1 MAQATP
7 IAPPLIRCLNVTQ
20 RYAGRGAVISD
31 CSLTVAQG
39 EILALVGPNGCG
51 KSVLLRLL
59 AGLQAPTSGDVIVE
73 GINLAHTPV
82 GIAAFTGF
90 LAQSPDAPAYL
101 AVYDLLVSIGQL
113 RGMPAR
119 EARAAAR
126 DLLDRSGLGNVA
138 RRALRDLPD
147 GQARLARFC
156 AALMGYPRVL
166 LLDEPT
172 EGMDL
177 RQRKWVWEILGQLH
191 QKTGLTTVLTT
202 HHILEA
208 EQCAHRV
215 AFLKAGQI
223 VAMGSP
229 AMLKAQYGG
238 GPRMDVKLNP
248 GAKLG
253 TAARARLQ
261 TLGRL
266 VERDAEAFVLY
277 PNPEVIGPLARSG
290 TAATAIAQKVKA
302 RAAGQ
307 LGIPAIPA
315 TGNDSWL
322 LDRPTIPGSLGRS
335 VEEIFAIIG
344 PQQIA
349 EFWFA
354 PPTLEDVF
362 LKLEGEP
369 SHA

>member
-7 IAPPLIRCLNVTQ
+7 IAPPMIRCLNVTQ
-20 RYAGRGAVISD
+20 RYTGRGAVISD
-31 CSLTVAQG
+31 CSLTVARG

-59 AGLQAPTSGDVIVE
+59 AGLQSPSSGDVIVD
-73 GINLAHTPV
+73 GVNLAHTPSGV
-82 GIAAFTGF
+82 ATFTGY
-90 LAQSPDAPAYL
+90 LAQTPDAPSYL

-119 EARAAAR
+119 EARAAGR
-126 DLLDRSGLGNVA
+126 DLLDRSGLGKVA
-138 RRALRDLPD
+138 RRALQDLPA

-166 LLDEPT
+166 ILDEPT
-172 EGMDL
+172 EGLDL
-177 RQRKWVWEILGQLH
+177 RQRKWVWEILAQLH
-191 QKTGLTTVLTT
+191 QQTGLTTVLAT
-202 HHILEA
+202 HHIIEA

-215 AFLKAGQI
+215 SFLKAGQI
-223 VAMGSP
+223 LATGSP
-229 AMLKAQYGG
+229 ATLKANYGG
-238 GPRMDVKLNP
+238 GPRMDVKLNA

-266 VERDAEAFVLY
+266 VERDAEAFMLY
-277 PNPEVIGPLARSG
+277 PNPELIGPLAQS
-290 TAATAIAQKVKA
+290 ASVATAIAQKVKA
-302 RAAGQ
+302 RSAGQ
-307 LGIPAIPA
+307 PGPPAIPA

-354 PPTLEDVF
+354 PPTLEDVY

-369 SHA
+369 SYA